1 VLFYISAIIA
11 IVSTLNVIIS
21 NNIIH
26 ALLHFIISLIS
37 ISMIFFLI
45 GANYAGVLEIII
57 YAGAIMVLFV
67 FVVMML
73 LNPIKKKLSFIN
85 LKNWISTSSLTIT
98 LLGLLLITILKY
110 GLNNRNI
117 LVGSTIPHTPHP
129 FSVLLFT
136 TYLITVEISAII
148 LLTALIIASYLGRKQ

>member
-1 VLFYISAIIA
+1 MLFYISATIA
-11 IVSTLNVIIS
+11 IFSTLNVIIS
-21 NNIIH
+21 KNIIH
-26 ALLHFIISLIS
+26 ALLNFIISLIS

-45 GANYAGVLEIII
+45 GANFAGVLEIII

-73 LNPIKKKLSFIN
+73 LNPINNNLSFIK
-85 LKNWISTSSLTIT
+85 LKIWIIPSIMTIT
-98 LLGLLLITILKY
+98 LLGLLFITIIKY

-117 LVGSTIPHTPHP
+117 LLVSNIPHTPHP

-136 TYLITVEISAII
+136 TYLITIEISAII
-148 LLTALIIASYLGRKQ
+148 LLTALIVASYLGRK

>member
-1 VLFYISAIIA
+1 MLFYISATIA
-11 IVSTLNVIIS
+11 IFSTLNVILS
-21 NNIIH
+21 KNIIH
-26 ALLHFIISLIS
+26 ALLNFIISLIS

-45 GANYAGVLEIII
+45 GANFAGVLEIII

-73 LNPIKKKLSFIN
+73 LNPINKTLSFIK
-85 LKNWISTSSLTIT
+85 LKIWIIPSIMTIT
-98 LLGLLLITILKY
+98 LLGLLLIKY

-117 LVGSTIPHTPHP
+117 LLVSNIPHTPHHL
-129 FSVLLFT
+129 SVLLFT

-148 LLTALIIASYLGRKQ
+148 LLTALIVASYLGRK

>member
-1 VLFYISAIIA
+1 MLFYISATIA
-11 IVSTLNVIIS
+11 IFSTLNIIIS
-21 NNIIH
+21 KNIIH
-26 ALLHFIISLIS
+26 ALLNFIISLIS

-45 GANYAGVLEIII
+45 GANFAGVLEIII

-73 LNPIKKKLSFIN
+73 LNPINNNLSFIK
-85 LKNWISTSSLTIT
+85 LKIWIIPSIMTIT

-117 LVGSTIPHTPHP
+117 LVVSNIPHTPHP
-129 FSVLLFT
+129 LSVLLFT

-148 LLTALIIASYLGRKQ
+148 LLTALIVASYLGRK